1 MDNVP
6 KDLQID
12 NSEIVG
18 DNMII
23 NWNAESNQEA
33 TVLAMSYLLN
43 NCPTNMDPEGFSERF
58 KPCEVK

>member
-1 MDNVP
+1 
-6 KDLQID
+6 
-12 NSEIVG
+12 
-18 DNMII
+18 MII

-58 KPCEVK
+58 KPCEVKQTLKIFHGFHLFKFLFNN